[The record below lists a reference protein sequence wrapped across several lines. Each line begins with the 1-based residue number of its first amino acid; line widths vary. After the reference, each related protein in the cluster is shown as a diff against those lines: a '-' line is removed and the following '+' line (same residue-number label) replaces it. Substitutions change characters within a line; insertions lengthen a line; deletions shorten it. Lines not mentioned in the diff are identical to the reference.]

1 MLSLFRRH
9 GLDLVSALE
18 SVDSFDAVFGPM
30 EQLPQKFSLP
40 SVVGYTDEV
49 NIVKLT
55 LGYSRELDWI
65 RSNAVKV
72 KKQSVVSQ
80 P

>member
-1 MLSLFRRH
+1 
-9 GLDLVSALE
+9 
-18 SVDSFDAVFGPM
+18 M